1 MFIKKRAIITII
13 LTIAITFLLLSLID
27 CLNNKCL
34 IVISIFLSFLFFY
47 KIFDYIANFKTIENK
62 SRIDIVFLFI
72 FFIWLFIPMSHI
84 KHRSTSYLIRRPEAQ
99 FKSFFVN
106 NKINYNFG
114 TNFDSFFNDRFFLK
128 DDLIKFYNQTSIAL
142 LRKTST
148 GNIYEDWVYSNSYKS
163 QKYDSN
169 NFENLVKF
177 NTFCANHNIKLYILI
192 VPSKN
197 DIYLP
202 NKSGVLIN
210 KSQKNL
216 YDEVNKYR
224 NKLNIIYPY
233 DELMMNKNNQYMFYK
248 TEHHWTDDGAFIG
261 YQTLMKEINK
271 DFKEIKPVNQNDY
284 TFFENNLVRG
294 GTFDRK
300 FHYGTTCS
308 YIGLSKK
315 QFPKYHKTKYRYYK
329 HKNYDKLR
337 CNINDSDF
345 RREKLFYYPK
355 GADKRVILL
364 GTSQSESLCE
374 FIPFTFKNVKRIRN
388 NTGKI
393 PKNDEF
399 KIMKYYK
406 SEILEDKP
414 DILIFCITKE
424 NVENLNNM
432 FNME

>member
-1 MFIKKRAIITII
+1 MKKMYIKKRAIITII
-13 LTIAITFLLLSLID
+13 LTIAITLLLLSLTD

-62 SRIDIVFLFI
+62 SRIDIIFLFI

-84 KHRSTSYLIRRPEAQ
+84 KNRSQIYLDSRPSAK
-99 FKSFFVN
+99 FKGIFIEN
-106 NKINYNFG
+106 NINYNFG
-114 TNFDSFFNDRFFLK
+114 KDFDNFFEDRFFLK
-128 DDLIKFYNQTSIAL
+128 DDLIKFYNQVSIAL
-142 LRKTST
+142 LGKY
-148 GNIYEDWVYSNSYKS
+148 IDKDWLYRGSYKS

-177 NTFCANHNIKLYILI
+177 NTFCASHNIKLYVLI
-192 VPSKN
+192 VPNKN
-197 DIYLP
+197 DVYLP
-202 NKSGVLIN
+202 KKFGVLIN

-216 YDEVNKYR
+216 YEEVNKYK
-224 NKLNIIYPY
+224 NKLSIIYPY
-233 DELMMNKNNQYMFYK
+233 DELMMNKNKQFMFYK

-261 YQTLMKEINK
+261 YNSLMNEINK
-271 DFKEIKPVNQNDY
+271 DFKDVKPVNQNDY
-284 TFFENNLVRG
+284 IFFKNNLIRG
-294 GTFDRK
+294 EFDRR
-300 FHYGTTCS
+300 FDYGTTCS

-329 HKNYDKLR
+329 HKKYNQLK
-337 CNINDSDF
+337 CNINDSYF

-388 NTGKI
+388 NSILGI
-393 PKNDEF
+393 PYKDEF

-406 SEILEDKP
+406 SEILEYKP
-414 DILIFCITKE
+414 DILIFCITAGNIKY
-424 NVENLNNM
+424 LNSI
-432 FNME
+432 FEME

>member
-1 MFIKKRAIITII
+1 MYIKKRAIITII
-13 LTIAITFLLLSLID
+13 LTIAITFLLLSLTD

-62 SRIDIVFLFI
+62 SRIDIIFLFI

-84 KHRSTSYLIRRPEAQ
+84 KHRSTAYLKKRPEAQ

-128 DDLIKFYNQTSIAL
+128 DDLIKFYNQTSLAL
-142 LRKTST
+142 LKKSSN
-148 GNIYEDWVYSNSYKS
+148 GYIDNDWLYWEFYKS

-169 NFENLVKF
+169 DFENLVKF
-177 NTFCANHNIKLYILI
+177 NTFCASHNIKLYVLI

-197 DIYLP
+197 DIYLS

-216 YDEVNKYR
+216 YEEVNKYK
-224 NKLNIIYPY
+224 NKLSIIYPY
-233 DELMMNKNNQYMFYK
+233 DELMMNKNKQYMFYK

-261 YQTLMKEINK
+261 YQTLMREINK

-294 GTFDRK
+294 DFDRR
-300 FHYGTTCS
+300 FNYGTSCKI
-308 YIGLSKK
+308 IGLPKK

-329 HKNYDKLR
+329 HKNYYKLKCKIEDR
-337 CNINDSDF
+337 YSHK
-345 RREKLFYYPK
+345 EKTYYYPK

-374 FIPFTFKNVKRIRN
+374 FIPFTFNNLRRIRLTN
-388 NTGKI
+388 VPYKSLNEK
-393 PKNDEF
+393 F
-399 KIMKYYK
+399 KIMKYYTP
-406 SEILEDKP
+406 EILEYKP

-424 NVENLNNM
+424 NVKDLNNM
-432 FNME
+432 FEME